1 MSQKQAKQDI
11 AFLSSLQLCKSNFF
25 VFKGFSQESFETRSP
40 NQGASDSNRQKIVL
54 SGKLVCSQLAVRHRL
69 L

>member
-25 VFKGFSQESFETRSP
+25 AFKGFSQESFETRSP
-40 NQGASDSNRQKIVL
+40 NQGVSDSRRQKIVL
-54 SGKLVCSQLAVRHRL
+54 TGKLVCSQLAVRHRL